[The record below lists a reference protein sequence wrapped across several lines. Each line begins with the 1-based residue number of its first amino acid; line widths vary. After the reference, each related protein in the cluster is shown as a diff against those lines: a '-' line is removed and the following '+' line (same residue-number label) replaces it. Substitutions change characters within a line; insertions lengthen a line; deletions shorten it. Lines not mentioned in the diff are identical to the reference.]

1 MTETNELMTWEN
13 NVRKVGGS
21 IYIAIPHDF
30 VRSKGIQRDYIAVY
44 SLQADGSLKL
54 SFRKPRYTLDGDPDE

>member
-30 VRSKGIQRDYIAVY
+30 VRSKGIRRDYIAVY

-54 SFRKPRYTLDGDPDE
+54 CFRKPRYILDGDPDE

>member
-1 MTETNELMTWEN
+1 MAETNELMTWEN

-30 VRSKGIQRDYIAVY
+30 VRSKGIHRDYIAVY
-44 SLQADGSLKL
+44 SLQVDGSLKL